1 MADAGWLLKMAAE
14 EGCQGWLMR
23 DGYSRWLLRKA
34 AEDGR
39 CRFLLGWLLR
49 KAAEDG

>member
-1 MADAGWLLKMAAE
+1 MRMAARMAAEGGWAAE

-23 DGYSRWLLRKA
+23 DG
-34 AEDGR
+34 R

-49 KAAEDG
+49 MADADGC